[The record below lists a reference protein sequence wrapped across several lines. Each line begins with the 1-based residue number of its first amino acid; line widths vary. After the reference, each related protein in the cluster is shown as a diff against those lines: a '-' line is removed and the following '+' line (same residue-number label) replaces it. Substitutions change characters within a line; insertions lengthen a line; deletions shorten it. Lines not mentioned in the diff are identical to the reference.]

1 MKQACSILSI
11 LVIGISIYK
20 YRYKIVNGMMRQ
32 PGLRRV
38 LIRFALR
45 IPFVRQKLMG
55 SLFSFPHTTEK
66 L

>member
-1 MKQACSILSI
+1 MKQACSILSVLI
-11 LVIGISIYK
+11 VGFSIYK
-20 YRYKIVNGMMRQ
+20 YRYKLLNLMMRQ
-32 PGLRRV
+32 PGLRRI

-45 IPFVRQKLMG
+45 MPYVRQKLMG